1 MVNNELEFLACA
13 CKFTETNTEVDK
25 DDKSASKRL
34 EIKNL
39 IAKLKEINPYVESN
53 IFKSVENVNLH
64 TIISYKQFGESHSYK
79 EWYDDYKRKWGN
91 EKDL

>member
-1 MVNNELEFLACA
+1 MCQ
-13 CKFTETNTEVDK
+13 TT
-25 DDKSASKRL
+25 
-34 EIKNL
+34 
-39 IAKLKEINPYVESN
+39 
-53 IFKSVENVNLH
+53 ENVNLH